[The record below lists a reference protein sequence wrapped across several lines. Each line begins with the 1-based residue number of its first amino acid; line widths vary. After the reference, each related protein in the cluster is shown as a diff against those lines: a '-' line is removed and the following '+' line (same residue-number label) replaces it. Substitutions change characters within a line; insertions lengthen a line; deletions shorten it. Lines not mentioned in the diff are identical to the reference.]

1 MYPNPRFWV
10 HDDRY
15 MYPDLRFWVHV
26 YIFAAPNL
34 NNNTMKKALLLIAMV
49 AIMTVGH
56 AQKPLT
62 YDYVI
67 QKGGATADQIYSA
80 LVDWIATSFKA
91 VDGDFYRDKE
101 EKMITKDVMF
111 EFSTGKLT
119 LTCYNGSVSYKLK
132 FQCRDGRFKMEM
144 TNFNHDVKPGNSQT
158 CILGLIYDQP
168 QRVHNGSFDET
179 AWNKIKEA
187 CDAEAARLKNTL
199 EGLTINPA
207 NDDW

>member
-1 MYPNPRFWV
+1 MYPN
-10 HDDRY
+10 
-15 MYPDLRFWVHV
+15 LRFWVHV
-26 YIFAAPNL
+26 YIFVASNL
-34 NNNTMKKALLLIAMV
+34 NNNTMKKVLFIIAMV
-49 AIMTVGH
+49 AMVMVGH

-67 QKGGATADQIYSA
+67 QKEGATAEQIYSA

-111 EFSTGKLT
+111 DFSANKLSLLCYSGKIT
-119 LTCYNGSVSYKLK
+119 YKLK

-144 TNFNHDVKPGNSQT
+144 TNFSHEVNPGNSQT

-168 QRVHNGSFDET
+168 QKIHNGSYDEK
-179 AWNKIKEA
+179 AWEKIKEA

-199 EGLTINPA
+199 ESLTINPA